1 MIRPVRQSD
10 AAQIAAIYNHYVAT
24 STISFE
30 EDAVSEAEMVRRIRD
45 VSAVYPWYV
54 EVDGADDGDADHQRV
69 LGYAYATAWKA
80 RSAYRFSVE
89 STVYLDPACRA
100 RGVGRRLY
108 AALLAEL
115 RERGVHLVLA
125 GIALPNPASIALHE
139 RCGFVKVAHLEQVGR
154 KFDTWVDVGYWQLL
168 LSGS

>member
-30 EDAVSEAEMVRRIRD
+30 EEPVSEQEMARRIGD
-45 VSAVYPWYV
+45 VSATFPWYV
-54 EVDGADDGDADHQRV
+54 EVDGADDVNAHNQRV
-69 LGYAYATAWKA
+69 VGYAYATAWKP

-89 STVYLDPACRA
+89 STVYLDPACHA
-100 RGVGRRLY
+100 RGVGGRLY
-108 AALLAEL
+108 AALLAAL

-125 GIALPNPASIALHE
+125 GIALPNAASIALHE
-139 RCGFVKVAHLEQVGR
+139 RCGFVKVAHLQQVGR
-154 KFDTWVDVGYWQLL
+154 KFDDWVDVGYWQLL
-168 LSGS
+168 LSGA